1 MFTTRPTLQGTF
13 GMVSST
19 HWLASQSAMAV
30 LEDGGNA
37 YDAAVAAG
45 FVLHVVEPHL
55 NGPAGEVP
63 IILAP
68 AGGEVRVLCGQGVAP
83 AGATIAHYRGLGLD
97 LVPGTGPL
105 AAAVPGAFDA
115 WMLLLRDHGTKSL
128 ADVLKY
134 AIGYAEDGHA
144 PVERVGETVETV
156 RELFETEWTSS
167 ADVYL
172 PDGRPPRPG
181 ELFRNPALAGT
192 WRRLLAEA
200 VQEAGAR
207 QAPGARGGGE
217 RIAEIEAARRIWREG
232 FIAEALVRQ
241 AARPTM
247 DTSGER
253 HSGTLTAADLADWSA
268 SYEAPATY
276 DWRGWTLCKA
286 GPWSQGPV
294 LLQQLAL
301 LPPELPRYG
310 SAEYVH
316 LLIEGCK
323 LAMADREAWYGD
335 AGEVPLE
342 ELLSEEY
349 NAGRRALVGEKASY
363 ELRPGSPGGQAPRLS
378 AHARVVAAGTAG
390 EDGFDALGVPGAGE
404 PTVARAGSAAGAG
417 EPTVAGAGAGAGAGH
432 AGAGATGVGAGWAGA
447 GRVGAGLEEPTVAE
461 PPASS
466 APGEPDVSADGAT
479 RGDTCH
485 LDIVDRWG
493 NMVAATPSGGWL
505 QSNPV
510 VPELG
515 FPLGTRLQMAW
526 LDEGLPNSLTPGR
539 RPRTTL
545 TPSLALRDGV
555 PIMAFG
561 TPGGDQQDQWQLH
574 FFLAVA
580 LRAEVR
586 GGLDLQGAIDAPN
599 WHNDSFPGSFY
610 PRGMRHGSVTVESRV
625 DREMVEGLCRLG
637 HDVEV
642 GDAWSEGRLCAVAR
656 DPRTGVLSAA
666 ANPRG
671 MQGYAVGR

>member
-37 YDAAVAAG
+37 YDAAVAGA

-63 IILAP
+63 ILLAP

-83 AGATIAHYRGLGLD
+83 AGATIEHYRGLGLD

-144 PVERVGETVETV
+144 CVDNVGATVEAV

-172 PDGRPPRPG
+172 PGGKAPRPG
-181 ELFRNPALAGT
+181 ELFCNPALAAT
-192 WRRLLAEA
+192 WKRLLAE
-200 VQEAGAR
+200 VAGAGDR
-207 QAPGARGGGE
+207 EAQ
-217 RIAEIEAARRIWREG
+217 IEAAREVWRSG

-241 AARPTM
+241 AQRPTM

-253 HSGTLTAADLADWSA
+253 HTGTLTAADLASWSA

-276 DWRGWTLCKA
+276 DWNGWTLCKA
-286 GPWSQGPV
+286 APWSQGPAF
-294 LLQQLAL
+294 LQQLAL
-301 LPPELPRYG
+301 LPPELPSYG
-310 SAEYVH
+310 SADYVH

-335 AGEVPLE
+335 AGEDAVPLG
-342 ELLSEEY
+342 ELLSADY
-349 NAGRRALVGEKASY
+349 NAARRELIGGKASY
-363 ELRPGSPGGQAPRLS
+363 ELRPGSPGGRAPRLCG
-378 AHARVVAAGTAG
+378 HARVVAP
-390 EDGFDALGVPGAGE
+390 EESGFDPMGAGE
-404 PTVARAGSAAGAG
+404 PTVAR
-417 EPTVAGAGAGAGAGH
+417 VA
-432 AGAGATGVGAGWAGA
+432 
-447 GRVGAGLEEPTVAE
+447 
-461 PPASS
+461 
-466 APGEPDVSADGAT
+466 ADGGT

-485 LDIVDRWG
+485 LDVVDRWG
-493 NMVAATPSGGWL
+493 NMIAATPSGGWL

-526 LDEGLPNSLTPGR
+526 LESGLPNSLAPGR

-545 TPSLALRDGV
+545 TPSIALRDGV
-555 PIMAFG
+555 PVLAFG

-580 LRAEVR
+580 TRAKVR

-599 WHNDSFPGSFY
+599 WHNDSFPSSFY
-610 PRGMRHGSVTVESRV
+610 PRGMRPGSVTVEARMDEAV
-625 DREMVEGLCRLG
+625 VEELRQRG
-637 HDVEV
+637 HDVTV

-656 DPRTGVLSAA
+656 DPAAGILSAA

>member
-37 YDAAVAAG
+37 YDAAVAGA

-63 IILAP
+63 ILLAP
-68 AGGEVRVLCGQGVAP
+68 AGGDVRVLCGQGVAP
-83 AGATIAHYRGLGLD
+83 AGATVAHYRSLGLD

-115 WMLLLRDHGTKSL
+115 WMVLLRDHGTKSL

-134 AIGYAEDGHA
+134 AIGYAEHGHA
-144 PVERVGETVETV
+144 PVENVGATVETV

-167 ADVYL
+167 AEVYL
-172 PDGRPPRPG
+172 PGGKAPRTG
-181 ELFRNPALAGT
+181 ELFRNPALAAT
-192 WRRLLAEA
+192 WKRLLDE
-200 VQEAGAR
+200 VGGAGDRVA
-207 QAPGARGGGE
+207 Q
-217 RIAEIEAARRIWREG
+217 IEAAREVWRTG
-232 FIAEALVRQ
+232 FIGEALVRQ

-253 HSGTLTAADLADWSA
+253 HAGTLTAADLAGWSA
-268 SYEAPATY
+268 TYEAPATY
-276 DWRGWTLCKA
+276 DWNGWTLCKA

-301 LPPELPRYG
+301 LPAELPAYG

-316 LLIEGCK
+316 LLVEGCK

-335 AGEVPLE
+335 AGEVPLA
-342 ELLSEEY
+342 ELLSDAY
-349 NAGRRALVGEKASY
+349 NAGRRELVGEKASY
-363 ELRPGSPGGQAPRLS
+363 ELRPGSPGGRAPRLCE
-378 AHARVVAAGTAG
+378 HAYLVAAEEPGGSAM
-390 EDGFDALGVPGAGE
+390 GVGE
-404 PTVARAGSAAGAG
+404 PTVAKP
-417 EPTVAGAGAGAGAGH
+417 PTSPV
-432 AGAGATGVGAGWAGA
+432 
-447 GRVGAGLEEPTVAE
+447 
-461 PPASS
+461 
-466 APGEPDVSADGAT
+466 PGEPGVGADGAT

-485 LDIVDRWG
+485 LDVVDRWG

-515 FPLGTRLQMAW
+515 FPLGTRLQMTW
-526 LDEGLPNSLTPGR
+526 LEEGLPNSLTPGR

-555 PIMAFG
+555 PVMAFG

-580 LRAEVR
+580 LRAAVR
-586 GGLDLQGAIDAPN
+586 GGLDLQGAVDAPN

-610 PRGMRHGSVTVESRV
+610 PRGMRPGSVTVEARMDAEVV
-625 DREMVEGLCRLG
+625 DELRRRG
-637 HDVEV
+637 HDVTV
-642 GDAWSEGRLCAVAR
+642 ADAWSEGRLCAVAR
-656 DPRTGVLSAA
+656 DPETGLLSAA

>member
-37 YDAAVAAG
+37 FDAAVAAG

-63 IILAP
+63 VILAP
-68 AGGEVRVLCGQGVAP
+68 KDGDVRVLCGQGPAP
-83 AGATIAHYRGLGLD
+83 AGATVAHYRGLGLD

-115 WMLLLRDHGTKSL
+115 WMVLLRDHGTRTL
-128 ADVLKY
+128 RQVLRY
-134 AIGYAEDGHA
+134 AIGYAGDGHP
-144 PVERVGETVETV
+144 PVERIGETVETV
-156 RELFETEWTSS
+156 RELFETAWPSS
-167 ADVYL
+167 AEVYL
-172 PDGRPPRPG
+172 PGGKAPQPG
-181 ELFRNPALAGT
+181 ELFRNPALAAT
-192 WRRLLAEA
+192 WRRLIAEA
-200 VQEAGAR
+200 ERTGGADR
-207 QAPGARGGGE
+207 VAQ
-217 RIAEIEAARRIWREG
+217 IEAARTVWGEG

-241 AARPTM
+241 AAVPTL
-247 DTSGER
+247 DTSGTR
-253 HSGTLTAADLADWSA
+253 HTGTLTAADLAGWSA
-268 SYEAPATY
+268 AYEAPATY
-276 DWRGWTLCKA
+276 DWNGWTLAKA
-286 GPWSQGPV
+286 GGWSQGPAF
-294 LLQQLAL
+294 LQQLAL
-301 LPPELPRYG
+301 LPGELPPYG
-310 SAEYVH
+310 SADYVH
-316 LLIEGCK
+316 LLVEGCK

-335 AGEVPLE
+335 AEDVPLDT
-342 ELLSEEY
+342 LLSEPY
-349 NAGRRALVGEKASY
+349 NTARRALVTGEASH
-363 ELRPGSPGGQAPRLS
+363 ELRPGSPGGRTPVLS
-378 AHARVVAAGTAG
+378 AHARAVASGLGTTG
-390 EDGFDALGVPGAGE
+390 I
-404 PTVARAGSAAGAG
+404 PTAAGAG
-417 EPTVAGAGAGAGAGH
+417 EPTVAG
-432 AGAGATGVGAGWAGA
+432 
-447 GRVGAGLEEPTVAE
+447 
-461 PPASS
+461 
-466 APGEPDVSADGAT
+466 DGAT

-493 NMVAATPSGGWL
+493 NMVSATPSGGWL

-526 LDEGLPNSLTPGR
+526 LDEGLPNTLTPGR

-555 PIMAFG
+555 PVMAFG

-580 LRAEVR
+580 LRPRIR
-586 GGLDLQGAIDAPN
+586 GGLDLQGAIDVPN
-599 WHNDSFPGSFY
+599 WHNDSFPGSFH
-610 PRGMRHGSVTVESRV
+610 PRDMRPGSLTVEERMDPETV
-625 DREMVEGLCRLG
+625 AELRRRG
-637 HDVEV
+637 HDVTV
-642 GDAWSEGRLCAVAR
+642 GPPWSEGRLCAVAR
-656 DPRTGVLSAA
+656 DPETGILSAA

>member
-30 LEDGGNA
+30 LEAGGNA
-37 YDAAVAAG
+37 FDAAVAGA
-45 FVLHVVEPHL
+45 FVLHVAEPHL

-63 IILAP
+63 VLLAP

-128 ADVLKY
+128 DEVLKY
-134 AIGYAEDGHA
+134 AVHYAEHGHA
-144 PVERVGETVETV
+144 PVERVGETVESV

-167 ADVYL
+167 AAVYL
-172 PDGRPPRPG
+172 PGGKAPAPG
-181 ELFRNPALAGT
+181 ALLRNPALAAT
-192 WRRLLAEA
+192 WKRLLAE
-200 VQEAGAR
+200 VSGSGDREAR
-207 QAPGARGGGE
+207 
-217 RIAEIEAARRIWREG
+217 IEAAREVWRSG

-241 AARPTM
+241 ARRPTL
-247 DTSGER
+247 DTSGQR
-253 HSGTLTAADLADWSA
+253 HTGTLAAGDLASWSA
-268 SYEAPATY
+268 TYETPATY
-276 DWRGWTLCKA
+276 EWNGWTVCKP

-301 LPPELPRYG
+301 LPAELPRYG

-335 AGEVPLE
+335 AAEVPLE
-342 ELLSEEY
+342 ALLCDEY
-349 NAGRRALVGEKASY
+349 NAVRRALVGDEASH
-363 ELRPGSPGGQAPRLS
+363 ELRPGAPGGRVPRLS
-378 AHARVVAAGTAG
+378 GHARVVTTG
-390 EDGFDALGVPGAGE
+390 DPGFDPPGAGE
-404 PTVARAGSAAGAG
+404 PTVARS
-417 EPTVAGAGAGAGAGH
+417 
-432 AGAGATGVGAGWAGA
+432 
-447 GRVGAGLEEPTVAE
+447 R
-461 PPASS
+461 SS
-466 APGEPDVSADGAT
+466 RAPGEPGVAADGTT

-485 LDIVDRWG
+485 LDVVDRWG

-515 FPLGTRLQMAW
+515 FPLGTRLQVAW
-526 LDEGLPNSLTPGR
+526 LEEGLPGSLTPGR

-545 TPSLALRDGV
+545 SPSIALRDGV
-555 PIMAFG
+555 PVLAFG

-574 FFLAVA
+574 FFLAAA
-580 LRAEVR
+580 LRPAVR

-599 WHNDSFPGSFY
+599 WHNDGFPSSFH
-610 PRGMRHGSVTVESRV
+610 PRRMRPGSVTVESRMDV
-625 DREMVEGLCRLG
+625 GVVEGLRRRG
-637 HDVEV
+637 HDVTV
-642 GDAWSEGRLCAVAR
+642 ADAWSEGRLCAVAR
-656 DPRTGVLSAA
+656 DPGTGVLSAA

>member
-55 NGPAGEVP
+55 NGPGGEVP

-68 AGGEVRVLCGQGVAP
+68 ADGEVRVLCGQGPAP
-83 AGATIAHYRGLGLD
+83 AGATVGHYRSLGLE

-115 WMLLLRDHGTKSL
+115 WMVLLRDHGTKSL
-128 ADVLKY
+128 AQVLRY

-144 PVERVGETVETV
+144 PVERVGQTVESV

-172 PDGRPPRPG
+172 PGGRAPAPG
-181 ELFRNPALAGT
+181 ELFRNPALAAT
-192 WRRLLAEA
+192 WRRLTAEA
-200 VQEAGAR
+200 EEAGGDDRVA
-207 QAPGARGGGE
+207 Q
-217 RIAEIEAARRIWREG
+217 IDAARSIWRTG
-232 FIAEALVRQ
+232 FIAEALIRQ
-241 AARPTM
+241 SGRPTL
-247 DTSGER
+247 DTSGS
-253 HSGTLTAADLADWSA
+253 HHTGTLTAADLAGWSA
-268 SYEAPATY
+268 TYERPATY
-276 DWRGWTLCKA
+276 DWNGWTLCKA
-286 GPWSQGPV
+286 AGWSQGPAF
-294 LLQQLAL
+294 LQQLAL
-301 LPPELPRYG
+301 LPPVPELPEYG

-316 LLIEGCK
+316 LLTEGCK

-335 AGEVPLE
+335 AADVPLGT
-342 ELLSEEY
+342 LLSEPY
-349 NAGRRALVGEKASY
+349 NAARRALIGDKASY
-363 ELRPGSPGGQAPRLS
+363 ELRPGSPDGRTPVLS
-378 AHARVVAAGTAG
+378 AHATAVAAGEA
-390 EDGFDALGVPGAGE
+390 GFDALGVP
-404 PTVARAGSAAGAG
+404 AAGAG
-417 EPTVAGAGAGAGAGH
+417 EPTVA
-432 AGAGATGVGAGWAGA
+432 
-447 GRVGAGLEEPTVAE
+447 RN
-461 PPASS
+461 
-466 APGEPDVSADGAT
+466 GAT

-485 LDIVDRWG
+485 LDVVDRWG
-493 NMVAATPSGGWL
+493 NMIAATPSGGWL

-526 LDEGLPNSLTPGR
+526 LEHGLPNSLTPGR

-545 TPSLALRDGV
+545 TPSVALRDGV
-555 PIMAFG
+555 PVLAFG

-580 LRAEVR
+580 LRPHVR

-599 WHNDSFPGSFY
+599 WHNDSFPSSFY
-610 PRGMRHGSVTVESRV
+610 PRGMRPGSVTVEPAMDAAV
-625 DREMVEGLCRLG
+625 VEGLRGRG
-637 HDVEV
+637 HDVTV
-642 GDAWSEGRLCAVAR
+642 GEPWSEGRLCAVAR
-656 DPRTGVLSAA
+656 DPRTGVLLAA

>member
-68 AGGEVRVLCGQGVAP
+68 ADGEVRVLCGQGVAP
-83 AGATIAHYRGLGLD
+83 AGASVVHYRSLGLD

-115 WMLLLRDHGTKSL
+115 WMVLLRDHGTKSL

-156 RELFETEWTSS
+156 RELFENEWPSS
-167 ADVYL
+167 AEIYL
-172 PDGRPPRPG
+172 PGGRSPQPG
-181 ELFRNPALAGT
+181 ELLRNPALAAT
-192 WRRLLAEA
+192 WRRVIE
-200 VQEAGAR
+200 EAGTGTR
-207 QAPGARGGGE
+207 VEQ
-217 RIAEIEAARRIWREG
+217 IEAARKIWSEG
-232 FIAEALVRQ
+232 FIAEALIRQ
-241 AARPTM
+241 SGRPTL
-247 DTSGER
+247 DTSGSR
-253 HSGTLTAADLADWSA
+253 HTGTLTAADLAGWEA
-268 SYEAPATY
+268 TYEAPATY
-276 DWRGWTLCKA
+276 DWNGWTLCKA
-286 GPWSQGPV
+286 GGWSQGPAF
-294 LLQQLAL
+294 LQQLAV
-301 LPPELPRYG
+301 LPSARADLPAYG
-310 SAEYVH
+310 SADYVH

-335 AGEVPLE
+335 ADGAGTVPVAD
-342 ELLSEEY
+342 LLSEEY
-349 NAGRRALVGEKASY
+349 NEERRTLIGEKASHD
-363 ELRPGSPGGQAPRLS
+363 LRPGSPGGRPAKIS
-378 AHARVVAAGTAG
+378 AHASAVAAG
-390 EDGFDALGVPGAGE
+390 EPGFDALGLPG
-404 PTVARAGSAAGAG
+404 AGAG
-417 EPTVAGAGAGAGAGH
+417 EPTVAKSG
-432 AGAGATGVGAGWAGA
+432 TSPV
-447 GRVGAGLEEPTVAE
+447 
-461 PPASS
+461 
-466 APGEPDVSADGAT
+466 PGEPAVSADGAT

-526 LDEGLPNSLTPGR
+526 LEEGLPNSLTPGR

-545 TPSLALRDGV
+545 TPSLALKDGV
-555 PIMAFG
+555 PVMAFG

-580 LRAEVR
+580 LRDSVR

-610 PRGMRHGSVTVESRV
+610 PRGMRPGSVTVESRMDEAV
-625 DREMVEGLCRLG
+625 IEELRRRG
-637 HDVEV
+637 HDVTV
-642 GDAWSEGRLCAVAR
+642 GEPWSEGRLCAVAR

>member
-30 LEDGGNA
+30 LEGGGNA

-63 IILAP
+63 MILAP
-68 AGGEVRVLCGQGVAP
+68 KDGEVEVLCGQGPAP
-83 AGATIAHYRGLGLD
+83 AGASAAHYRSLGLH

-115 WMLLLRDHGTKSL
+115 WMLLLRDHGTKTL
-128 ADVLKY
+128 AEVLRY
-134 AIGYAEDGHA
+134 AIGYADDGHA
-144 PVERVGETVETV
+144 PVERVGRTVETV
-156 RELFETEWTSS
+156 RELFETEWPAS
-167 ADVYL
+167 AEVYL
-172 PDGRPPRPG
+172 PGGKAPEPGR
-181 ELFRNPALAGT
+181 LFRNPALAAT
-192 WRRLLAEA
+192 WRRLIAEA
-200 VQEAGAR
+200 EAE
-207 QAPGARGGGE
+207 GGE
-217 RIAEIEAARRIWREG
+217 DRVAQIDAARAVWRTG

-241 AARPTM
+241 AAVPTM
-247 DTSGER
+247 DTSGTR
-253 HSGTLTAADLADWSA
+253 HTGTLTAADLADWSA
-268 SYEAPATY
+268 TYEAPATY
-276 DWRGWTLCKA
+276 DWNGWTLAKA
-286 GPWSQGPV
+286 AGWSQGPAF
-294 LLQQLAL
+294 LQQLAL
-301 LPPELPRYG
+301 LPAELPAYG
-310 SAEYVH
+310 SADYVH

-335 AGEVPLE
+335 AAGVPLDT
-342 ELLSEEY
+342 LLSAPY
-349 NAGRRALVGEKASY
+349 NDERRTLVKDTASL
-363 ELRPGSPGGQAPRLS
+363 ELRPGSPGGRSPVLS
-378 AHARVVAAGTAG
+378 AHARAVASGGPDGT
-390 EDGFDALGVPGAGE
+390 GA
-404 PTVARAGSAAGAG
+404 PVAGAG
-417 EPTVAGAGAGAGAGH
+417 EPTVA
-432 AGAGATGVGAGWAGA
+432 
-447 GRVGAGLEEPTVAE
+447 EN
-461 PPASS
+461 
-466 APGEPDVSADGAT
+466 GAT

-493 NMVAATPSGGWL
+493 NMISATPSGGWL

-510 VPELG
+510 VPGLG

-526 LDEGLPNSLTPGR
+526 LDEGLPNTLTPGR

-555 PIMAFG
+555 PVMAFG

-586 GGLDLQGAIDAPN
+586 GGLDLQGAVDAPN
-599 WHNDSFPGSFY
+599 WHNDSFPGSFF
-610 PRGMRHGSVTVESRV
+610 PRGMRPGSVTVEGGMDPEV
-625 DREMVEGLCRLG
+625 VEELRRRG
-637 HDVEV
+637 HDVTV
-642 GDAWSEGRLCAVAR
+642 GDPWSEGRLCAVAR
-656 DPRTGVLSAA
+656 DPETGVLSAA

>member
-68 AGGEVRVLCGQGVAP
+68 AGGDVRVLCGQGVAP
-83 AGATIAHYRGLGLD
+83 AGASAAHYRNALGLD

-115 WMLLLRDHGTKSL
+115 WMLLLRDHGTRTL
-128 ADVLKY
+128 AEVLAY
-134 AIGYAEDGHA
+134 AIGYAEDGHP
-144 PVERVGETVETV
+144 PVERVTETVETV
-156 RELFETEWTSS
+156 RELFETDGTGWASS
-167 ADVYL
+167 AEVYL
-172 PDGRPPRPG
+172 PGGRPPVPG
-181 ELFRNPALAGT
+181 ELFRNPCLAAT
-192 WRRLLAEA
+192 WRRLIAEA
-200 VQEAGAR
+200 EAA
-207 QAPGARGGGE
+207 GGGD
-217 RIAEIEAARRIWREG
+217 RVAQIDAAREVWRTG

-241 AARPTM
+241 AARPTL
-247 DTSGER
+247 DTSGE
-253 HSGTLTAADLADWSA
+253 HHTGTLSAADLAGWSA
-268 SYEAPATY
+268 GYEDPVTY
-276 DWRGWTLCKA
+276 DWNGWTLCKA

-301 LPPELPRYG
+301 LPDELPAYG
-310 SAEYVH
+310 SAAYVH
-316 LLIEGCK
+316 LLVEGCK

-335 AGEVPLE
+335 AAEVPLAA
-342 ELLSEEY
+342 LLSDTY
-349 NAGRRALVGEKASY
+349 NARRRELIGAKASY
-363 ELRPGSPGGQAPRLS
+363 ELRPGSPGGREARLS
-378 AHARVVAAGTAG
+378 AHTRAVAT
-390 EDGFDALGVPGAGE
+390 GE
-404 PTVARAGSAAGAG
+404 PGLRAPERAVAVAAGAG
-417 EPTVAGAGAGAGAGH
+417 EPTVAGAG
-432 AGAGATGVGAGWAGA
+432 
-447 GRVGAGLEEPTVAE
+447 EPTVA
-461 PPASS
+461 
-466 APGEPDVSADGAT
+466 ADGAT

-485 LDIVDRWG
+485 LDVVDRWG

-515 FPLGTRLQMAW
+515 FPLGTRLQMTW
-526 LDEGLPNSLTPGR
+526 LDEGLPNTLTPGR

-545 TPSLALRDGV
+545 TPSIALRDGTPV
-555 PIMAFG
+555 LAFG
-561 TPGGDQQDQWQLH
+561 TPGGDQQDQWQAH

-580 LRAEVR
+580 LREPVR
-586 GGLDLQGAIDAPN
+586 GGLDLQGAVDAPN
-599 WHNDSFPGSFY
+599 WHTESFPESFY
-610 PRGMRHGSVTVESRV
+610 PRGMRPGGVVVESRTDPEV
-625 DREMVEGLCRLG
+625 VAELRRRG
-637 HDVEV
+637 HDVTV
-642 GDAWSEGRLCAVAR
+642 GGPWSEGRLCAVAR

>member
-1 MFTTRPTLQGTF
+1 MQFTTRPTLSGTF

-37 YDAAVAAG
+37 YDAAVAGA

-63 IILAP
+63 ILLAP

-83 AGATIAHYRGLGLD
+83 AGATVAHYRGLGLD

-115 WMLLLRDHGTKSL
+115 WMLLLRDHGTRPL
-128 ADVLKY
+128 ADVLRY
-134 AIGYAEDGHA
+134 AIGYAEHGHA
-144 PVERVGETVETV
+144 PVENVGATVESV
-156 RELFETEWTSS
+156 RALFETEWTSS
-167 ADVYL
+167 AEVYL
-172 PDGRPPRPG
+172 PGGKAPQPG
-181 ELFRNPALAGT
+181 ELFRNPALAAT
-192 WRRLLAEA
+192 WKRLLAE
-200 VQEAGAR
+200 VAGAGDR
-207 QAPGARGGGE
+207 VAQ
-217 RIAEIEAARRIWREG
+217 IEAAREVWRTG

-241 AARPTM
+241 SGRPTL

-253 HSGTLTAADLADWSA
+253 HTGTLTAADLAAWSA
-268 SYEAPATY
+268 TYESPATY
-276 DWRGWTLCKA
+276 DWNGWTLCKA

-294 LLQQLAL
+294 FLQQLAL
-301 LPPELPRYG
+301 LPAELPEYG
-310 SAEYVH
+310 SADYLH

-335 AGEVPLE
+335 AAEVPLA
-342 ELLSEEY
+342 ELLSADY
-349 NAGRRALVGEKASY
+349 NAARRELVGEEASY
-363 ELRPGSPGGQAPRLS
+363 ELRPGSPGGRVPRLS
-378 AHARVVAAGTAG
+378 GHARVVLTD
-390 EDGFDALGVPGAGE
+390 EPGFDPMGAGE
-404 PTVARAGSAAGAG
+404 PTVAKL
-417 EPTVAGAGAGAGAGH
+417 PTSPV
-432 AGAGATGVGAGWAGA
+432 
-447 GRVGAGLEEPTVAE
+447 
-461 PPASS
+461 
-466 APGEPDVSADGAT
+466 PGEPRARAGETAVRADGAT

-485 LDIVDRWG
+485 LDVVDRWG

-515 FPLGTRLQMAW
+515 FPLGTRLQMTW
-526 LDEGLPNSLTPGR
+526 LEEGLPNSLTPGR

-555 PIMAFG
+555 PVMAFG

-580 LRAEVR
+580 LRGQVR

-599 WHNDSFPGSFY
+599 WHNDSFPGSFH
-610 PRGMRHGSVTVESRV
+610 PRGMRPGTVTVESRTDAAV
-625 DREMVEGLCRLG
+625 VEELRRRG
-637 HDVEV
+637 HQVIV
-642 GDAWSEGRLCAVAR
+642 GDPWSEGRLCAVAR
-656 DPRTGVLSAA
+656 DPETGVLSAA

>member
-1 MFTTRPTLQGTF
+1 VFTTRPTLQGTF

-68 AGGEVRVLCGQGVAP
+68 ANGEVQVLCGQGVAP
-83 AGATIAHYRGLGLD
+83 AGATIDHYRDLGLD

-115 WMLLLRDHGTKSL
+115 WMLLLRDHGTKPL

-134 AIGYAEDGHA
+134 AIGYAENGHA
-144 PVERVGETVETV
+144 PVERVGETIETV

-167 ADVYL
+167 AEVYL
-172 PDGRPPRPG
+172 PGGGAPRPG
-181 ELFRNPALAGT
+181 DLFRNPALAAT
-192 WRRLLAEA
+192 WKRLLAETSG
-200 VQEAGAR
+200 AGDRVAR
-207 QAPGARGGGE
+207 
-217 RIAEIEAARRIWREG
+217 IEAAREVWRSG

-241 AARPTM
+241 ARRPTT
-247 DTSGER
+247 DTSGE
-253 HSGTLTAADLADWSA
+253 HHAGTLTAADLAGWSA
-268 SYEAPATY
+268 TYEAPATY
-276 DWRGWTLCKA
+276 DWNGWTLCKA

-316 LLIEGCK
+316 LLVEGCK

-335 AGEVPLE
+335 AAEVPLGD
-342 ELLSEEY
+342 LLSDAY
-349 NAGRRALVGEKASY
+349 NAERRTLVGHKASY
-363 ELRPGSPGGQAPRLS
+363 ELRPGRPGGRTPRMS
-378 AHARVVAAGTAG
+378 GHARVAAADGP
-390 EDGFDALGVPGAGE
+390 GFDALGAGALGAGE
-404 PTVARAGSAAGAG
+404 PTVARA
-417 EPTVAGAGAGAGAGH
+417 T
-432 AGAGATGVGAGWAGA
+432 
-447 GRVGAGLEEPTVAE
+447 R
-461 PPASS
+461 
-466 APGEPDVSADGAT
+466 PGEPAVGSDGGT

-485 LDIVDRWG
+485 LDVVDRWG

-515 FPLGTRLQMAW
+515 FPLGTRLQMTW

-555 PIMAFG
+555 PVLAFG

-580 LRAEVR
+580 LRAPVR
-586 GGLDLQGAIDAPN
+586 GGLDLQGAVDAPN

-610 PRGMRHGSVTVESRV
+610 PRGMRPGSVTVESRIG
-625 DREMVEGLCRLG
+625 DDAIEELRRRG
-637 HDVEV
+637 HDVLI
-642 GDAWSEGRLCAVAR
+642 GDPWSEGRLCAVAR
-656 DPRTGVLSAA
+656 DPGTGVLSAA

>member
-37 YDAAVAAG
+37 FDAAVAAG

-63 IILAP
+63 VLLAP

-83 AGATIAHYRGLGLD
+83 AAATVAHYRGLGLD

-134 AIGYAEDGHA
+134 AVGYAEDGHA
-144 PVERVGETVETV
+144 PVERVGETVGTV
-156 RELFETEWTSS
+156 RELFATEWTSS
-167 ADVYL
+167 AEVYL
-172 PDGRPPRPG
+172 PGGEPPRPG
-181 ELFRNPALAGT
+181 ELFRNPALAAT
-192 WRRLLAEA
+192 WRRLIAEA
-200 VQEAGAR
+200 TEEAAAVTKTAAVTEGSTLTQTSGAAREQRGAR
-207 QAPGARGGGE
+207 ETAAPAAGVRV
-217 RIAEIEAARRIWREG
+217 AEIEAARRIWREG

-241 AARPTM
+241 AGRPTL

-253 HSGTLTAADLADWSA
+253 HRGTLTAADLAGWSA
-268 SYEAPATY
+268 TYEAPATY

-310 SAEYVH
+310 SAAYVH

-335 AGEVPLE
+335 TGEVPPA
-342 ELLSEEY
+342 ELLADLLSQEY
-349 NAGRRALVGEKASY
+349 NAGRRALVGERASY
-363 ELRPGSPGGQAPRLS
+363 ELRPGSPGGRVPRIS
-378 AHARVVAAGTAG
+378 GHARAVAAGEYVAG
-390 EDGFDALGVPGAGE
+390 PPGAPGAGE
-404 PTVARAGSAAGAG
+404 PTVAKP
-417 EPTVAGAGAGAGAGH
+417 PTSPV
-432 AGAGATGVGAGWAGA
+432 
-447 GRVGAGLEEPTVAE
+447 
-461 PPASS
+461 
-466 APGEPDVSADGAT
+466 PGEPEVSADGGT

-485 LDIVDRWG
+485 LDVVDRWG

-515 FPLGTRLQMAW
+515 FPLGTRLQMAR
-526 LDEGLPNSLTPGR
+526 LEEGLPDSLAPGR

-555 PIMAFG
+555 PVMAFG

-580 LRAEVR
+580 LRAQVR

-599 WHNDSFPGSFY
+599 WHNDSFPGSFH
-610 PRGMRHGSVTVESRV
+610 PRGMRPGSVTVESRTDPGV
-625 DREMVEGLCRLG
+625 VGELRRRG
-637 HDVEV
+637 HDVQIGE
-642 GDAWSEGRLCAVAR
+642 AWSEGRLCAVAR

>member
-68 AGGEVRVLCGQGVAP
+68 AGGEVRVLCGQGPAP
-83 AGATIAHYRGLGLD
+83 AGATIGHYRSLGLE

-128 ADVLKY
+128 AEVLRY

-144 PVERVGETVETV
+144 PVERIGETVETV

-167 ADVYL
+167 LDVYL
-172 PDGRPPRPG
+172 PGGKAPAPG
-181 ELFRNPALAGT
+181 ELFRNPALAAT
-192 WRRLLAEA
+192 WRRLIAEA
-200 VQEAGAR
+200 EEAGADR
-207 QAPGARGGGE
+207 VAQ
-217 RIAEIEAARRIWREG
+217 IEAAREVWRTG
-232 FIAEALVRQ
+232 FIAEALV
-241 AARPTM
+241 AHSARPTM
-247 DTSGER
+247 DTSGAR
-253 HSGTLTAADLADWSA
+253 HAGTLTAADLAGWSA
-268 SYEAPATY
+268 TYEEPVTY
-276 DWRGWTLCKA
+276 DWDGWTLCKA
-286 GPWSQGPV
+286 GGWSQGPA

-301 LPPELPRYG
+301 LPSRAAELPRYG

-335 AGEVPLE
+335 AGAEGEGTPLAT
-342 ELLSEEY
+342 LLSEPY
-349 NAGRRALVGEKASY
+349 NTARRALIGERASY
-363 ELRPGSPGGQAPRLS
+363 ELRPGSPGGRAPALS
-378 AHARVVAAGTAG
+378 GHATAVAGG
-390 EDGFDALGVPGAGE
+390 EPGFDPLGIPGAGE
-404 PTVARAGSAAGAG
+404 PTVAK
-417 EPTVAGAGAGAGAGH
+417 
-432 AGAGATGVGAGWAGA
+432 
-447 GRVGAGLEEPTVAE
+447 
-461 PPASS
+461 
-466 APGEPDVSADGAT
+466 DGAT

-485 LDIVDRWG
+485 LDVVDRWG
-493 NMVAATPSGGWL
+493 NMIAATPSGGWL

-526 LDEGLPNSLTPGR
+526 LDPGLPNSLTPGR

-555 PIMAFG
+555 PVLAFG

-574 FFLAVA
+574 FFLALA
-580 LRAEVR
+580 LRPPVR

-610 PRGMRHGSVTVESRV
+610 PRGMRPGSVTVESRMDPEV
-625 DREMVEGLCRLG
+625 IEELRRRG
-637 HDVEV
+637 HEVTV
-642 GDAWSEGRLCAVAR
+642 GDPWSEGRLCAVAR
-656 DPRTGVLSAA
+656 DPETGILSAA

>member
-1 MFTTRPTLQGTF
+1 
-13 GMVSST
+13 MVSST

-37 YDAAVAAG
+37 FDAAVAAG

-63 IILAP
+63 ILLAP
-68 AGGEVRVLCGQGVAP
+68 AGGDVRVLCGQGPAP
-83 AGATIAHYRGLGLD
+83 AGATIGHYRSLGLD

-128 ADVLKY
+128 AEALRHAVE
-134 AIGYAEDGHA
+134 YAEQGHP
-144 PVERVGETVETV
+144 PVERIAATVETV
-156 RELFETEWTSS
+156 RALFEDEWTSS

-172 PDGRPPRPG
+172 PGGRPPAPG
-181 ELFRNPALAGT
+181 ELLRNPALART
-192 WRRLLAEA
+192 WRRLLDEA
-200 VQEAGAR
+200 TATA
-207 QAPGARGGGE
+207 APGDRVGQ
-217 RIAEIEAARRIWREG
+217 IEAARRIWRTG

-241 AARPTM
+241 AARPTL
-247 DTSGER
+247 DTSGAR
-253 HSGTLTAADLADWSA
+253 HTGTLTAADLAAWTA
-268 SYEAPATY
+268 TYEAPATY
-276 DWRGWTLCKA
+276 DWNGWTLCKA
-286 GPWSQGPV
+286 GGWSQGPV
-294 LLQQLAL
+294 FLQQLAL
-301 LPPELPRYG
+301 LPAEPPAHG
-310 SAEYVH
+310 SADYVH
-316 LLIEGCK
+316 LLIEGSK

-335 AGEVPLE
+335 AADVPLGD
-342 ELLSEEY
+342 LLSEPY
-349 NAGRRALVGEKASY
+349 NARRRALIGERASY
-363 ELRPGSPGGQAPRLS
+363 ALRPGGPGGRTPVLPSHATAGAPR
-378 AHARVVAAGTAG
+378 
-390 EDGFDALGVPGAGE
+390 VPA
-404 PTVARAGSAAGAG
+404 PAGAG
-417 EPTVAGAGAGAGAGH
+417 EPTVAH
-432 AGAGATGVGAGWAGA
+432 
-447 GRVGAGLEEPTVAE
+447 
-461 PPASS
+461 
-466 APGEPDVSADGAT
+466 DGAT

-485 LDIVDRWG
+485 VDVVDRWG

-526 LDEGLPNSLTPGR
+526 LEPGLPNSLTPGR

-555 PIMAFG
+555 PVMAFG

-580 LRAEVR
+580 H
-586 GGLDLQGAIDAPN
+586 GGLDLQAAIDAPN
-599 WHNDSFPGSFY
+599 WHHESVPSSFY
-610 PRGMRHGSVTVESRV
+610 PRAMRPGAVTVESRTDPAVV
-625 DREMVEGLCRLG
+625 DGLRRRG
-637 HDVEV
+637 HDVTV
-642 GDAWSEGRLCAVAR
+642 GGPWSEGRLCAVAR

>member
-30 LEDGGNA
+30 LERGGNA
-37 YDAAVAAG
+37 YDAAVAGA

-63 IILAP
+63 ILLAP

-83 AGATIAHYRGLGLD
+83 AGATVTHYRGLGLD

-115 WMLLLRDHGTKSL
+115 WMVLLRDHGTL
-128 ADVLKY
+128 APADVLQY
-134 AIGYAEDGHA
+134 AIHYAEHGHA

-167 ADVYL
+167 AEVYL
-172 PDGRPPRPG
+172 PDGEPPRPG
-181 ELFRNPALAGT
+181 TLFRNPALAAT
-192 WRRLLAEA
+192 WKRLLDEI
-200 VQEAGAR
+200 AGAGDR
-207 QAPGARGGGE
+207 VAL
-217 RIAEIEAARRIWREG
+217 IEAAREVWRTG

-241 AARPTM
+241 AHRPTL

-253 HSGTLTAADLADWSA
+253 HTGTLTAADLAAWSA
-268 SYEAPATY
+268 TYEAPATY
-276 DWRGWTLCKA
+276 DWNGWTLCKA
-286 GPWSQGPV
+286 GPWTQGPV

-301 LPPELPRYG
+301 LPDELPPYG
-310 SAEYVH
+310 SADYVH
-316 LLIEGCK
+316 LLIENCK

-335 AGEVPLE
+335 AAEVPLAD
-342 ELLSEEY
+342 LLSDAY
-349 NAGRRALVGEKASY
+349 NAERRRLVGDTASF
-363 ELRPGSPGGQAPRLS
+363 ELRPGSPGGRTPRLG
-378 AHARVVAAGTAG
+378 AHARGAAVATPGN
-390 EDGFDALGVPGAGE
+390 VPGAGE
-404 PTVARAGSAAGAG
+404 PTVATS
-417 EPTVAGAGAGAGAGH
+417 PLSPV
-432 AGAGATGVGAGWAGA
+432 
-447 GRVGAGLEEPTVAE
+447 PAE
-461 PPASS
+461 PEVA
-466 APGEPDVSADGAT
+466 ADGTT

-485 LDIVDRWG
+485 LDVVDRWG

-515 FPLGTRLQMAW
+515 FPLGTRLQMTW
-526 LDEGLPNSLTPGR
+526 LEEGLPSSLTPGR

-545 TPSLALRDGV
+545 TPSIALRDGV
-555 PIMAFG
+555 PVLAFG

-580 LRAEVR
+580 LRGPVR
-586 GGLDLQGAIDAPN
+586 GGPDLQGAIDAPN
-599 WHNDSFPGSFY
+599 WHNDSFPGSFH
-610 PRGMRHGSVTVESRV
+610 PRGSRPGSVTVEARTDPAVV
-625 DREMVEGLCRLG
+625 DGLRRRG
-637 HDVEV
+637 HDVTV

-656 DPRTGVLSAA
+656 DPATGVLSAA

>member
-1 MFTTRPTLQGTF
+1 MFSTRPTLQGTF

-30 LEDGGNA
+30 LESGGNA
-37 YDAAVAAG
+37 YDAAVAGA

-83 AGATIAHYRGLGLD
+83 AGATVAHYRGLGLE

-128 ADVLKY
+128 DDVLAH
-134 AIGYAEDGHA
+134 AIGYAEHGHA
-144 PVERVGETVETV
+144 PVENVGGTVESV

-167 ADVYL
+167 AELYL
-172 PDGRPPRPG
+172 PGGEAPRPG
-181 ELFRNPALAGT
+181 RLLRNPALAAT
-192 WRRLLAEA
+192 WKRLLAET
-200 VQEAGAR
+200 AGAGDR
-207 QAPGARGGGE
+207 EAR
-217 RIAEIEAARRIWREG
+217 IDAAREVWRSG

-241 AARPTM
+241 SGRPTL
-247 DTSGER
+247 DTSGE
-253 HSGTLTAADLADWSA
+253 HHTGTLSADDLAGWSA
-268 SYEAPATY
+268 TYESPVTY
-276 DWRGWTLCKA
+276 DWNGWTVCKA
-286 GPWSQGPV
+286 GPWSQGPAF
-294 LLQQLAL
+294 LQQLAL
-301 LPPELPRYG
+301 LPPELPAPG
-310 SAEYVH
+310 TADHIH
-316 LLIEGCK
+316 LLVEGCK

-335 AGEVPLE
+335 AADVPLAD
-342 ELLSEEY
+342 LLSDEY
-349 NAGRRALVGEKASY
+349 NAVRRALVGDRAALD
-363 ELRPGSPGGQAPRLS
+363 LRPGSPGGRTPRLP
-378 AHARVVAAGTAG
+378 AHARLATAG
-390 EDGFDALGVPGAGE
+390 ERGFDPLGAGE
-404 PTVARAGSAAGAG
+404 PTVA
-417 EPTVAGAGAGAGAGH
+417 TF
-432 AGAGATGVGAGWAGA
+432 
-447 GRVGAGLEEPTVAE
+447 
-461 PPASS
+461 
-466 APGEPDVSADGAT
+466 PGEQVVAADGST

-485 LDIVDRWG
+485 LDVVDRWG
-493 NMVAATPSGGWL
+493 NMIAATPSGGWL

-515 FPLGTRLQMAW
+515 FPLGTRLQMTW
-526 LDEGLPNSLTPGR
+526 LEEGLPNSLTPGR

-555 PIMAFG
+555 PVLAFG

-580 LRAEVR
+580 QRAPVR
-586 GGLDLQGAIDAPN
+586 GGLDLQGAVDAPN
-599 WHNDSFPGSFY
+599 WHNDSFPSSFY
-610 PRGMRHGSVTVESRV
+610 PRGRRPGSVTVEARTDPAV
-625 DREMVEGLCRLG
+625 VEELRRRG
-637 HDVEV
+637 HDVTV

-656 DPRTGVLSAA
+656 DPRTGILSAA